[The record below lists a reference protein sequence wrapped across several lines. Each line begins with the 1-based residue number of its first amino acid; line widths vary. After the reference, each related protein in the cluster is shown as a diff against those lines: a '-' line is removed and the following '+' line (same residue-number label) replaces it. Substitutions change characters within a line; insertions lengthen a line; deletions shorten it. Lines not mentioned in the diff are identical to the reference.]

1 MKKKHFSFLKR
12 KIMGGGVEHVPEID
26 GWVVHWLLA
35 RAI

>member
-1 MKKKHFSFLKR
+1 MKKTFFLFLK
-12 KIMGGGVEHVPEID
+12 KVMGGGVEHVPEID